1 MTSNYLNIDKH
12 ESLFPDEGFTRTD
25 VPFYIGQPVQIL
37 KFFKLGE
44 IFYFSFLPTTFVA
57 ISLHNGS
64 TNPSK
69 NCAVRSIVHSYFGF
83 FGRGTSF
90 SCQLQLESDA
100 NPRFLLVF
108 PFKFLKISTELE
120 RLTSELSQKPS
131 NLSKSGEVNCL
142 SYIMSSFGGLH
153 GIVI

>member
-44 IFYFSFLPTTFVA
+44 IFFFVA
-57 ISLHNGS
+57 ISFPNGS
-64 TNPSK
+64 PNPSK